1 MNAFKKLVGQFFLA
15 ERHVT
20 SCHNIARRQ
29 PEGPPLGQGWP
40 GASRGTRLNQ
50 NRSGLLKAKRGAPWH
65 LKMGDPPFL
74 ASFSGLLNRYQVLG
88 YVSPPPFPWA
98 SILWKGDQNRQQM
111 LPCVPSTKISV
122 ANRHTNSFG
131 LLSTTFNESH
141 WADSH
146 ISAACWTA
154 RGSREGHNDPIK
166 D

>member
-65 LKMGDPPFL
+65 LKMGE
-74 ASFSGLLNRYQVLG
+74 
-88 YVSPPPFPWA
+88 PPFPGIFFSGIDFLKNMKQFIMEA
-98 SILWKGDQNRQQM
+98 FFKEKKAFQ
-111 LPCVPSTKISV
+111 
-122 ANRHTNSFG
+122 
-131 LLSTTFNESH
+131 
-141 WADSH
+141 
-146 ISAACWTA
+146 
-154 RGSREGHNDPIK
+154 
-166 D
+166 